1 MKGIINKPEVLKNIY
16 DEATEEEK
24 SIIKNILSMW
34 KLTGKTTYI
43 QEKMADE
50 IIKKYRPEYYKN

>member
-1 MKGIINKPEVLKNIY
+1 MQEIINKPEVLKNIF

-24 SIIKNILSMW
+24 EVIRNILGMW
-34 KLTGKTTYI
+34 NLYVKSNYA
-43 QEKMADE
+43 QEKLADE

>member
-1 MKGIINKPEVLKNIY
+1 MQGIINKPEVLKNIY

-43 QEKMADE
+43 QGKMADE